1 MEYLAQ
7 YGLFFA
13 KTLTIVLALVF
24 LLLAVIVISRKKSHE
39 GQLTIKH
46 LNEHFEEL
54 GHTLKESVLSK
65 AEWGHEKKAHKK
77 RIKAALASKESKKRI
92 FVLNFSGD
100 MRALAVN
107 RLREEVT
114 ALLLIATPE
123 DEVLVK
129 IDSPGG
135 VVNGYGLAASQLL
148 RIREHN
154 IPLIA
159 TIDKVAASGGYMMAC
174 VASQILAA
182 PFAIIGSIGVVAQ
195 LPNFNRLLKKHNI
208 DFEQITAG
216 EYKRTLTMFGENS
229 SKARAKVQEEVDETH
244 DLFKH
249 FVHQHRPQVDISAV
263 ATGEYWLGTRALH
276 LRLVDSLTTSDEYLL
291 QQYPA
296 KDIYEIAFLQ
306 KQKLM
311 DKVYS
316 SAQSGWARLMGT
328 AGRSY

>member
-1 MEYLAQ
+1 MEYFAQ

-13 KTLTIVLALVF
+13 KTLTLVLAFAVVF
-24 LLLAVIVISRKKSHE
+24 ILIVVISRKRTHE
-39 GQLTIKH
+39 GQLSIKH
-46 LNEHFEEL
+46 LNEHYDEL
-54 GHTLKESVLSK
+54 SHSIKENILSK
-65 AEWGHEKKAHKK
+65 TEWQAAKKAEKKHKK
-77 RIKAALASKESKKRI
+77 AARANKESKKRI
-92 FVLNFSGD
+92 FVLKFNGD
-100 MRALAVN
+100 LQANAVN

-114 ALLLIATPE
+114 ALLLVATPQ

-135 VVNGYGLAASQLL
+135 VVSGYGLAASQLL

-159 TIDKVAASGGYMMAC
+159 AIDKVAASGGYMMAC
-174 VASQILAA
+174 VASEIIAA

-195 LPNFNRLLKKHNI
+195 LPNFHRLLKKHNI

-216 EYKRTLTMFGENS
+216 EYKRTLTMFGENT

-244 DLFKH
+244 DIFKH

-263 ATGEYWLGTRALH
+263 ATGEYWLASRALH

-291 QQYPA
+291 REYA
-296 KDIYEIAFLQ
+296 SKDIYDVSFIQ
-306 KQKLM
+306 KPKLM
-311 DKVYS
+311 EKLQGGIENS
-316 SAQSGWARLMGT
+316 LSRLMNWF
-328 AGRSY
+328 